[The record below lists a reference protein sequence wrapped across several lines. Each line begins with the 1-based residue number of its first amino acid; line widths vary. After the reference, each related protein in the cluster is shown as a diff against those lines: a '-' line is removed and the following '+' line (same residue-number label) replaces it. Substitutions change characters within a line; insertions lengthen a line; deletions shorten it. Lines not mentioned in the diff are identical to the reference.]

1 MFLILLTFLTAL
13 AISTVAIY
21 YSVLGLTA
29 IFAAAFW
36 PIVIM
41 GTVLEVAKLV
51 TASWLYQN
59 WETIPRLLKAY
70 LTTAIIILMVITS
83 MGIFGFLSKAHVEQ
97 TAPSSIISSKIAQL
111 EEQLVRENA
120 KIEKWQLDLDR
131 LNVEIN
137 RNYYHHSIVKLKQRI
152 WQPFP
157 TLG

>member
-41 GTVLEVAKLV
+41 GSVLEVAKLV

-97 TAPSSIISSKIAQL
+97 TAPSSTVSYTHL
-111 EEQLVRENA
+111 TL
-120 KIEKWQLDLDR
+120 
-131 LNVEIN
+131 
-137 RNYYHHSIVKLKQRI
+137 
-152 WQPFP
+152 P
-157 TLG
+157 TKA